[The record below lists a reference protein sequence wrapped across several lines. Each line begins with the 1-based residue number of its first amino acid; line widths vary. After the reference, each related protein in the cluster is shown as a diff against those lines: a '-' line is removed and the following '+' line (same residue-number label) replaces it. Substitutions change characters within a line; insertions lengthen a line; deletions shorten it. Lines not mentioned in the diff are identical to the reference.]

1 MIRARASLW
10 LTLGLIGV
18 AALSVAYA
26 LRSHA
31 AHHYERGYA
40 ARSAEVQAALDQ
52 AQAKLDAV
60 AEVARARAV
69 ALAAA
74 ETETQSLLEALANE
88 ADLDPDGIR
97 LSADS
102 VRRLN
107 AVAGHPPPRPAPR

>member
-1 MIRARASLW
+1 MIR
-10 LTLGLIGV
+10 LGPGGV
-18 AALSVAYA
+18 AVLGVAVLAALGIGAM
-26 LRSHA
+26 RFA

-74 ETETQSLLEALANE
+74 ETETQSLLEALADE
-88 ADLDPDGIR
+88 ADLDPHGIR
-97 LSADS
+97 LSVDS

-107 AVAGHPPPRPAPR
+107 AVAGHTPPRPAPR